1 MLIYRQRAQ
10 MTFNLKLE
18 LQCRSTHTHDSGHTF
33 SNLKLYSCTAKL
45 EIELNWKAN
54 AE

>member
-1 MLIYRQRAQ
+1 MIQDA
-10 MTFNLKLE
+10 
-18 LQCRSTHTHDSGHTF
+18 HTF
-33 SNLKLYSCTAKL
+33 SNLKVSCTAKL